1 MAIQKVPYPE
11 PLCLEIQGGA
21 LSLTYS
27 FDTCGSLQMLIF
39 FFFQE
44 YQPRLSCMCET
55 EGRSLV
61 AIHLYFDDSENY
73 TTTVRQINYINVGKQ
88 NLEMLFQ
95 A

>member
-1 MAIQKVPYPE
+1 
-11 PLCLEIQGGA
+11 
-21 LSLTYS
+21 
-27 FDTCGSLQMLIF
+27 
-39 FFFQE
+39 
-44 YQPRLSCMCET
+44 MCET

-73 TTTVRQINYINVGKQ
+73 TTTVRQIKYINVGKQ